1 MLRKFIYVIKKK
13 KKKRGK
19 GLPNTNMQDLLQK
32 EDSHW
37 SSLWNL
43 LLRYSL
49 LDLQDAELTW
59 GLFEAAIVIAKFLN
73 CLNAYIT

>member
-13 KKKRGK
+13 KNSHKQRGK

-37 SSLWNL
+37 SSL
-43 LLRYSL
+43 REIFS
-49 LDLQDAELTW
+49 
-59 GLFEAAIVIAKFLN
+59 
-73 CLNAYIT
+73 

>member
-1 MLRKFIYVIKKK
+1 MLLKK

-37 SSLWNL
+37 SSL
-43 LLRYSL
+43 
-49 LDLQDAELTW
+49 
-59 GLFEAAIVIAKFLN
+59 
-73 CLNAYIT
+73 

>member
-13 KKKRGK
+13 KKIGK

-37 SSLWNL
+37 SSL
-43 LLRYSL
+43 
-49 LDLQDAELTW
+49 
-59 GLFEAAIVIAKFLN
+59 
-73 CLNAYIT
+73 